1 MIQTVCGP
9 WLWRSVNCERTCK
22 LQWIRS
28 QSPSAPLSLRF
39 IKQQEELLD
48 NNEIP
53 SASRK
58 EAQQEISAKSQN
70 SKLFRRR
77 SNKAKCRNGSGGATA
92 CRAGQTRRTRSP
104 VGATAKR

>member
-39 IKQQEELLD
+39 MKQQEELLD

-70 SKLFRRR
+70 SKPFRRR
-77 SNKAKCRNGSGGATA
+77 SNKGKV
-92 CRAGQTRRTRSP
+92 QKWKRRSNCVSSRPNSP
-104 VGATAKR
+104 D

>member
-39 IKQQEELLD
+39 MKQQEELLD
-48 NNEIP
+48 NNEIH

-70 SKLFRRR
+70 RSEERRVGKECRYRGARQHEKQIDWKCERYESLRQR
-77 SNKAKCRNGSGGATA
+77 S
-92 CRAGQTRRTRSP
+92 
-104 VGATAKR
+104 

>member
-39 IKQQEELLD
+39 IKQQEELLH

-58 EAQQEISAKSQN
+58 EAQQEISANSQN
-70 SKLFRRR
+70 SMPLLRR
-77 SNKAKCRNGSGGATA
+77 SNKGKV
-92 CRAGQTRRTRSP
+92 QKWTRRCICVSSRANSP
-104 VGATAKR
+104 DQK

>member
-39 IKQQEELLD
+39 MKQQEELLD

-70 SKLFRRR
+70 R
-77 SNKAKCRNGSGGATA
+77 SEEHTSELQSHHDLVCRLLLEKKKAINRNRQ
-92 CRAGQTRRTRSP
+92 RALHG
-104 VGATAKR
+104 

>member
-1 MIQTVCGP
+1 MIQTFCWP

-22 LQWIRS
+22 LQWIRC
-28 QSPSAPLSLRF
+28 QSPSAPVSLRL

-70 SKLFRRR
+70 SKPSRRSSNKGKVEKWKRR
-77 SNKAKCRNGSGGATA
+77 SNCVASRPNSTD
-92 CRAGQTRRTRSP
+92 
-104 VGATAKR
+104 